1 MLSPETITVLV
12 AVAGGI
18 ALTIIVVLAL
28 DWLWPPLLRR
38 EFTVELPLEK
48 AWQHLARVEQW
59 PSWAKHIKRVELQP
73 AGELGLK
80 STGRM
85 LLTNGLKPAWTVTE
99 FNLYRNWIWVGDFL
113 WLTIYY
119 DHRFEEL
126 NPTQTKITFALEA
139 SGFAKSIL
147 GRLFAK
153 IYSKTLD
160 RAIAL
165 LVQEMT
171 QVGCSAAEP
180 DAAPDRAGI
189 TAFRGTLARHPARQV
204 SRVVRRRR
212 ATASVPRDQIADGS
226 LPSVC
231 VVCGADAPHRRFP
244 GVGAP
249 LLAWVLFSPLIGLVT
264 FWAYILFA
272 GGSSGGGLPFC
283 DRHRGYWPR
292 RAWFI
297 VVGFAAVVGLMVVAA
312 SLTPPAAPGKK
323 DEPHWLFGVAGCW
336 MLVFLPAFL
345 VLHLSATRPTGGNR
359 KSLVLSGASR
369 DFVAALDVGR
379 GHAEPGAAP
388 DRGRM

>member
-1 MLSPETITVLV
+1 MRRAAVWVLS
-12 AVAGGI
+12 VAGVIGLLL
-18 ALTIIVVLAL
+18 AFGFEGWRGPNGPEFRMGFPDSWVVWESL
-28 DWLWPPLLRR
+28 PNGGHHFEVNLLRWS
-38 EFTVELPLEK
+38 VLILVGSVY
-48 AWQHLARVEQW
+48 A
-59 PSWAKHIKRVELQP
+59 
-73 AGELGLK
+73 
-80 STGRM
+80 
-85 LLTNGLKPAWTVTE
+85 
-99 FNLYRNWIWVGDFL
+99 LYYAV
-113 WLTIYY
+113 
-119 DHRFEEL
+119 
-126 NPTQTKITFALEA
+126 
-139 SGFAKSIL
+139 
-147 GRLFAK
+147 RL
-153 IYSKTLD
+153 SRRRSPD
-160 RAIAL
+160 
-165 LVQEMT
+165 
-171 QVGCSAAEP
+171 AEP

-249 LLAWVLFSPLIGLVT
+249 SLAWVLFSPLIGLVT